1 MFNTYYEN
9 YQKNY
14 NENNIKEK
22 PNIEKETYTSKRFL
36 GEGSYG
42 KVYLIQSNLTKIEYV
57 CKNIDLTSL
66 NKENEKSALNEVRV
80 LKKCKHPNIILFKE
94 AFITRKPKRILH
106 LITEYADNGD
116 LEQIKKNQKQK
127 NEYFEEKTIINWLI
141 QICLALKYIHELH
154 VIHRDIKPSNIFL
167 TKKGIIKIGDF
178 GISKILAKGHKKT
191 KTQIGTCS
199 YMAPEVIESEK
210 YDFKADIWS
219 LGITLFELITFH
231 FPFKGNN
238 EFGLMMNI
246 INGRKNMSINNINGY
261 QYSEE
266 LIYII
271 NRMIQKKPEDRPT
284 IADIF
289 DVPIIKKNLEEFLEK
304 NKDLYKDL
312 HLSINDEFDNNKE
325 FKNKSANGIM
335 LNTINEE
342 SEDRENSRLETKRKF
357 SQNTNNFI
365 QMANSINSNISG
377 LNNSLSNNMSK
388 NSSIKNMPKTNPFQ

>member
-1 MFNTYYEN
+1 
-9 YQKNY
+9 
-14 NENNIKEK
+14 
-22 PNIEKETYTSKRFL
+22 
-36 GEGSYG
+36 
-42 KVYLIQSNLTKIEYV
+42 
-57 CKNIDLTSL
+57 
-66 NKENEKSALNEVRV
+66 
-80 LKKCKHPNIILFKE
+80 
-94 AFITRKPKRILH
+94 
-106 LITEYADNGD
+106 
-116 LEQIKKNQKQK
+116 
-127 NEYFEEKTIINWLI
+127 
-141 QICLALKYIHELH
+141 
-154 VIHRDIKPSNIFL
+154 
-167 TKKGIIKIGDF
+167 
-178 GISKILAKGHKKT
+178 
-191 KTQIGTCS
+191 
-199 YMAPEVIESEK
+199 
-210 YDFKADIWS
+210 
-219 LGITLFELITFH
+219 
-231 FPFKGNN
+231 
-238 EFGLMMNI
+238 
-246 INGRKNMSINNINGY
+246 MSINNINGY

-271 NRMIQKKPEDRPT
+271 NRMIQKKPKDRPT

-365 QMANSINSNISG
+365 QMAKSINSNISG

>member
-1 MFNTYYEN
+1 M
-9 YQKNY
+9 
-14 NENNIKEK
+14 
-22 PNIEKETYTSKRFL
+22 
-36 GEGSYG
+36 
-42 KVYLIQSNLTKIEYV
+42 
-57 CKNIDLTSL
+57 
-66 NKENEKSALNEVRV
+66 
-80 LKKCKHPNIILFKE
+80 
-94 AFITRKPKRILH
+94 
-106 LITEYADNGD
+106 
-116 LEQIKKNQKQK
+116 
-127 NEYFEEKTIINWLI
+127 
-141 QICLALKYIHELH
+141 
-154 VIHRDIKPSNIFL
+154 
-167 TKKGIIKIGDF
+167 
-178 GISKILAKGHKKT
+178 AKDQKKT

-238 EFGLMMNI
+238 EYGLMMNI
-246 INGRKNMSINNINGY
+246 INGKKTMSINNINGY

-289 DVPIIKKNLEEFLEK
+289 DVPIIKKNLKEFLEK

-342 SEDRENSRLETKRKF
+342 SEDREYSRLETKRKF

-365 QMANSINSNISG
+365 QMAKSINSNISG

-388 NSSIKNMPKTNPFQ
+388 NSSIKNMPKTHHFQ

>member
-42 KVYLIQSNLTKIEYV
+42 KVYLIQSNLTKLEYV

-141 QICLALKYIHELH
+141 QICLALKYIHVLH

-178 GISKILAKGHKKT
+178 GISKILAK
-191 KTQIGTCS
+191 
-199 YMAPEVIESEK
+199 
-210 YDFKADIWS
+210 D
-219 LGITLFELITFH
+219 
-231 FPFKGNN
+231 
-238 EFGLMMNI
+238 
-246 INGRKNMSINNINGY
+246 
-261 QYSEE
+261 
-266 LIYII
+266 
-271 NRMIQKKPEDRPT
+271 QKK
-284 IADIF
+284 
-289 DVPIIKKNLEEFLEK
+289 KKN
-304 NKDLYKDL
+304 
-312 HLSINDEFDNNKE
+312 
-325 FKNKSANGIM
+325 
-335 LNTINEE
+335 
-342 SEDRENSRLETKRKF
+342 
-357 SQNTNNFI
+357 
-365 QMANSINSNISG
+365 
-377 LNNSLSNNMSK
+377 
-388 NSSIKNMPKTNPFQ
+388 